1 MKMYGITAVV
11 RRFLEIKYRMMK
23 LCWKIENDDVKL
35 ISWIL
40 TILIERFRLLVYN
53 KARVWS

>member
-1 MKMYGITAVV
+1 MYGITAVV

-35 ISWIL
+35 ISSIL